1 MSFETPTE
9 GHLHWTEGEYN
20 QGKKDVLKTILI
32 LSAVTVIE
40 VGTAMVYDHFNPQG
54 GSGKIFIN
62 LFMAVMSVVKVV
74 YIMGIFMHVNH
85 ENAWFK
91 RTILL
96 PFLFLIW
103 AIIAFAVEG
112 NSWHAMREV
121 LKIF

>member
-1 MSFETPTE
+1 MNFEVPSE
-9 GHLHWTEGEYN
+9 AHLHWNENEYN
-20 QGKKDVLKTILI
+20 EGKKSVMKTIII
-32 LSAVTVIE
+32 LSIVTVIE
-40 VGTAMVYDHFNPQG
+40 VGAAMVYDKIYPTG
-54 GSGKIFIN
+54 GGPKMWLN

-85 ENAWFK
+85 ETGWFK

-112 NSWHAMREV
+112 GSWHAMRELLNV
-121 LKIF
+121 F

>member
-9 GHLHWTEGEYN
+9 GHLHWTESEYN
-20 QGKKDVLKTILI
+20 DGKKSVLKTIII
-32 LSAVTVIE
+32 LSIVTVVE
-40 VGTAMVYDHFNPQG
+40 VGSAMIYDKIYPQG
-54 GSGKIFIN
+54 GGPKLWLN

-74 YIMGIFMHVNH
+74 YIMGIFMHVGH
-85 ENAWFK
+85 ETPWFK

-112 NSWHAMREV
+112 ESWHAMRD
-121 LKIF
+121 LLNIF

>member
-1 MSFETPTE
+1 MSFEIPSE
-9 GHLHWTEGEYN
+9 AHLHWSDQEYKD
-20 QGKKDVLKTILI
+20 GRKDVLKTIVI
-32 LSAVTVIE
+32 LSIVTVVE
-40 VGTAMVYDHFNPQG
+40 VGFAMIYEHMYPKG
-54 GSGKIFIN
+54 GGPKMFLN

-85 ENAWFK
+85 ETPWFK

-112 NSWHAMREV
+112 SSWGAMREW
-121 LKIF
+121 LNIF